1 MNFMI
6 RSITLR
12 NRFLLAAFLPAII
25 ALVPV
30 KASSAQEMESAN
42 ALPKLVLTL
51 DEAIVV
57 ALVENTALENVRLDQ
72 AMTDS
77 QIKEGWAELFPSID
91 FNSSYTRNVRS
102 ANPFAGSD
110 AGGLFET
117 LGFLNWIAFNEQ
129 ARTDNDAGTDPI
141 SIGEYFQRIQQGYD
155 SAGIVRSTSDNP
167 FSVPNVYVNSLS
179 IVQKVFDGRAIFGAY
194 GVSKWLKPFS
204 EYAVT
209 REEHRLIN
217 QVKSTW
223 YAILLLKERE
233 NVLEQSVA
241 RSSRTL
247 DEVSRQVAQGV
258 APKFQRLSAEVE
270 LANQETQLVQAQT
283 NSAAAID
290 NLKILLAV
298 PPHVEMEL
306 RGTLEGSVDGS
317 MVMTSLEDAALS
329 ALEKRPDLA
338 QSRISIELERI
349 QLQVAKVEFL
359 PSIDAFANFGYMGNV
374 PDSRSVISSSAA
386 DPFSFTKANRGYFDT
401 AYWDRSTNIGFRLK
415 WNLFNGLASKQ
426 HVQQR
431 KIAIQKAENNVE
443 FLARSIQVEVEQ
455 SLRNLRAAQ
464 TRMLSQ
470 RQNVERAELNFEY
483 AVSRLK
489 EGVATPLEVRETSNQ
504 LDQSQLGYLQAVH
517 DYLVARSAYQTAIG
531 APDNY
536 SALSK
541 NAQ

>member
-1 MNFMI
+1 MI